1 MIITINENLK
11 LNVKSAILRG
21 VLTDANGAYLKDEE
35 GRDIKN
41 TTVVELSGTPLEGV
55 AFNEAAIA
63 AVKAQVE

>member
-11 LNVKSAILRG
+11 LNVNSAILRG

-41 TTVVELSGTPLEGV
+41 ITIVELSETHLEGV
-55 AFNEAAIA
+55 ALDEAVVT